1 MKHTVLFVD
10 DEESIR
16 FTSEKYLTWQGFTVV
31 LAETYQQAIDFIAQS
46 EADVI
51 VSDIILGG
59 SSGIEFLREIKQRGI
74 RTPVIMITGKPN
86 LDSASEA
93 VRLGAFDY
101 LAKPFKNEVLLRIVN
116 RALEHKKLDDERETY
131 RRNLEAIF
139 MSVAEGIITIDK
151 DMRIT
156 QANEQVA
163 NFFHGAAGNII
174 GSRFSDLDHPGTP
187 ACAEIIEKTLR
198 TGAKVE
204 GHHAVWH
211 DHAGRRQSV
220 IMNSMPLLDRE
231 RKFIGALLVL
241 RDITPIT
248 RLEQALK
255 ERYRLHRLIG
265 RNRRMQD
272 IYDLIDS
279 LSDTDTTVLISGA
292 SGTGKELVAEA
303 IHYSGSRAHKPL
315 VKVNCSAL
323 AENLLESELFGHVTG
338 AFTGAIRDKT
348 GRFQLADGGTIFL
361 DEIGD
366 ISPAL
371 QLKLLRVLQE
381 KEFERVGDTKPL
393 RVDVRVIA
401 ATNCDLA
408 EKMRRG
414 AFRQDL
420 YYRLKVI
427 EITLPLLQARRD
439 DIPLLVD
446 HFISAF
452 NKKMK
457 KNIEGVADDAM
468 QILMHHQWPGNVRE
482 LEHVIERACILC
494 RGTIITQD
502 HLPDDIG
509 GCGPDTV
516 SKQSGEAEQTQEIL
530 GVLEKTHW
538 NKSKAAQMLGMHRA
552 TLHRKIKDL
561 KIEKI

>member
-1 MKHTVLFVD
+1 MKKTVLFVD

-16 FTSEKYLTWQGFTVV
+16 FTSEKYLTWQGFSVV
-31 LAETYQQAIDFIAQS
+31 SAETYAQAIDFIQQS
-46 EADVI
+46 DADVI

-59 SSGIEFLREIKQRGI
+59 SSGIEFLREIKKRGI

-86 LDSASEA
+86 LETASEA

-116 RALEHKKLDDERETY
+116 RALEHKKLDDEKESY

-139 MSVAEGIITIDK
+139 MSVAEGIVAVDK
-151 DMRIT
+151 GMTIT
-156 QANEQVA
+156 QANEQFES
-163 NFFHGAAGNII
+163 FFHCAPRNLI
-174 GSRFSDLDHPGTP
+174 GSRFSDLDHPGT
-187 ACAEIIEKTLR
+187 AICAGIIEKTLQ
-198 TGAKVE
+198 TGEKVQ
-204 GHHAVWH
+204 GQHAVWH
-211 DHAGRRQSV
+211 DRDGRPQSV

-241 RDITPIT
+241 RDTTPIA

-265 RNRRMQD
+265 RNRRMQE

-279 LSDTDTTVLISGA
+279 LSDTDTTVLITGA

-315 VKVNCSAL
+315 VKVNCTAL
-323 AENLLESELFGHVTG
+323 AENLLESELFGHVAG

-381 KEFERVGDTKPL
+381 KEFERVGDAKPI

-401 ATNCDLA
+401 ATNSDLV

-427 EITLPLLQARRD
+427 EISLPLLQDRRE
-439 DIPLLVD
+439 DIPLLAE
-446 HFISAF
+446 HFIIYF
-452 NKKMK
+452 YK
-457 KNIEGVADDAM
+457 
-468 QILMHHQWPGNVRE
+468 
-482 LEHVIERACILC
+482 
-494 RGTIITQD
+494 
-502 HLPDDIG
+502 
-509 GCGPDTV
+509 
-516 SKQSGEAEQTQEIL
+516 
-530 GVLEKTHW
+530 
-538 NKSKAAQMLGMHRA
+538 
-552 TLHRKIKDL
+552 
-561 KIEKI
+561 